1 MSIDTYLTYL
11 IRRKYPV
18 HVCYPCFHQS
28 KLHVLII
35 NPDLVYDYYIPRY
48 ELVGW
53 EISGARLEI
62 ESPSV
67 IEEDSTA
74 FELSASSSQRIQ
86 QPSLTNN
93 DTQVSS
99 TFWRTPTASSLLASP
114 EAHHIDGEQSDSRIA
129 SLNHQIASS
138 PQMGLSTG
146 ANLGETEPLLEMYSS
161 TAPIVSGPYS
171 TSNSEDW
178 RSYFSDIF
186 DVEHQPTGSSHT
198 SWDCHRPDSQFT
210 VPDCLSISWNT
221 LMPFANRDLQ
231 PQRRVDTN
239 ERAVDALPVER
250 LYSDF
255 SECLEVLSSPKPPDE
270 ATHGHQDISL
280 PIVTSDED
288 GLVDDDAVRSA
299 KAKPSVRRRFLKC
312 LEVLSSPKPPDEA
325 THGHQ
330 DISLPIVT
338 SDEDGLVDGT
348 VRPAKVKP
356 SVRRRFLKYL

>member
-99 TFWRTPTASSLLASP
+99 TFGRTPTASSLLASP

-138 PQMGLSTG
+138 PQMGLSTC
-146 ANLGETEPLLEMYSS
+146 ANLGEIEPLLEMYSS
-161 TAPIVSGPYS
+161 TAPILSGSYS

-178 RSYFSDIF
+178 RSYFSGVF

-198 SWDCHRPDSQFT
+198 SRGCHRPDHQFT
-210 VPDCLSISWNT
+210 IPDCLDISWNT
-221 LMPFANRDLQ
+221 LIPCANRNLQ
-231 PQRRVDTN
+231 FRRRVDTN
-239 ERAVDALPVER
+239 ERAVGALPAER
-250 LYSDF
+250 LYPDF
-255 SECLEVLSSPKPPDE
+255 PEDLEVLSSSRPPDE
-270 ATHGHQDISL
+270 TTHGHQYISL
-280 PIVTSDED
+280 PVITSDED
-288 GLVDDDAVRSA
+288 GLVDDGAA
-299 KAKPSVRRRFLKC
+299 
-312 LEVLSSPKPPDEA
+312 
-325 THGHQ
+325 
-330 DISLPIVT
+330 
-338 SDEDGLVDGT
+338 
-348 VRPAKVKP
+348 
-356 SVRRRFLKYL
+356 